1 MLDRLFKILKAS
13 CLVLL
18 GVALLVLFSGL
29 ILSNQQ
35 VVTVAIWGWITG
47 PVELSTALFLAFL
60 GGAVVA
66 VTFGLLVLV
75 RLLLRSRR
83 LEKKLALSEK
93 ELQKLRV
100 SALRGL
106 AS

>member
-1 MLDRLFKILKAS
+1 M
-13 CLVLL
+13 
-18 GVALLVLFSGL
+18 LFSGL